1 MGAERK
7 DSRDVVRPVLE
18 KDPSEQIVV
27 LGRML
32 RQVVI
37 DPRYSKRRKKRLERM
52 ISDLM
57 SEFQKEVIDGGRA
70 VVDG

>member
-1 MGAERK
+1 M
-7 DSRDVVRPVLE
+7 VRPVLE

-32 RQVVI
+32 RQVDI
-37 DPRYSKRRKKRLERM
+37 DPRYSRKRKKLLKRM

-70 VVDG
+70 AVDG